1 MEKNFKTHQIH
12 RNKSKTVVPRGQG
25 ERRGGSQGSTES
37 GKMKSPSN
45 RLAVTVRT
53 LTPLLHTVKWLRC

>member
-25 ERRGGSQGSTES
+25 ERRGGSQGSTGS
-37 GKMKSPSN
+37 GKMKSP
-45 RLAVTVRT
+45 ATG
-53 LTPLLHTVKWLRC
+53 WQ